1 MISNKQR
8 KQMGIE
14 VYIVLV
20 QAKAILDDYHC
31 EVTERPPM
39 MQHAS
44 DCRNH
49 QGCAEDWQSVWWNG
63 MGRLLLD
70 SHNPQPF
77 GEALKCFKCLQF
89 GRVGDTCKDNM
100 FNNVVEINVPSL
112 CSDRFITRSRT
123 TLWRSSYIVHRY
135 ETFYFI
141 QHHTHVLSCV
151 QLLSS
156 C

>member
-1 MISNKQR
+1 MGFNRLIETRLATISNKQR

-20 QAKAILDDYHC
+20 QAKAILDDYRC
-31 EVTERPPM
+31 EVAERPPV

-49 QGCAEDWQSVWWNG
+49 QGCTEDWRGVWWNG

-77 GEALKCFKCLQF
+77 GEALKRFKCLQF
-89 GRVGDTCKDNM
+89 GQVGDTCKDNM
-100 FNNVVEINVPSL
+100 FNNVVEINIPSL
-112 CSDRFITRSRT
+112 RSDRFITEVKDHLMAKLIHST
-123 TLWRSSYIVHRY
+123 
-135 ETFYFI
+135 
-141 QHHTHVLSCV
+141 
-151 QLLSS
+151 
-156 C
+156 